1 MQLFWTWRRDYLR
14 NSRNLREKGVK
25 VKEWWFRSRCKQ
37 LMAELHPGVEFKMSN
52 HWFDR
57 FKSRYDISLRR
68 PTNAA
73 QEQSETLRTCIQQFH
88 RYFRRTATVKATE
101 LKGVQ
106 EGIVGPWEL
115 RDVANMDQTPLR
127 QHEGSYLCRK
137 RRKVSM
143 DSDDS

>member
-1 MQLFWTWRRDYLR
+1 MQLFRTWKRDYLR
-14 NSRNLREKGVK
+14 KGVK

-52 HWFDR
+52 HWFHR

-73 QEQSETLRTCIQQFH
+73 HKQRETLRTSIQQFH
-88 RYFRRTATVKATE
+88 RYLRRTATIKATE

-115 RDVANMDQTPLR
+115 HDTANTDHTPLR
-127 QHEGSYLCRK
+127 QHEEYLCRK

-143 DSDDS
+143 DSDDR